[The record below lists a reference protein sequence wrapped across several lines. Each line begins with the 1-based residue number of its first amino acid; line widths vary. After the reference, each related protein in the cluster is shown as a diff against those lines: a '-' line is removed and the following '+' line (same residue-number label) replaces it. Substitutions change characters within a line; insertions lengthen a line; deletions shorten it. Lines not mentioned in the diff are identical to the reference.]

1 MIVDDEPI
9 NIEFISLIL
18 GEMNIVADSAL
29 SGMEALEKI
38 KKRISLVL
46 SGKALMYKLI
56 LLDYCMPVMEGPE
69 TALEIRQ
76 VIGEN
81 NIN

>member
-46 SGKALMYKLI
+46 SGKA
-56 LLDYCMPVMEGPE
+56 
-69 TALEIRQ
+69 
-76 VIGEN
+76 
-81 NIN
+81 